1 MKVLFL
7 ANMSDQIQGFHNI
20 EGISKKLNCSAMGLD
35 YPLSLLAE
43 LAKYATVDV
52 YSPPLQS
59 YVKTMPLA
67 KHPLEHFSIGFYPQ
81 SIAIPEATN
90 AEQLLAG
97 RDYDIVIA
105 YAESIFSYLQNFGKI
120 KTRKALWFLSS
131 PQQILLPTYTD
142 FFSANSVDLVL
153 KVADGENHTDFGR
166 RFIALGVKTEWLPLS
181 VDANRFRNLATPKF
195 ADICLLGN
203 LNPVVYPL
211 RVRAVNC
218 ILMEKR
224 FRVILTPRFG
234 EEYVKAINNSRLF
247 LTCSGIWKFPV
258 MKYYEAMACGTLLL
272 ADDPMD
278 AEALGF
284 KADENYVSLDRAW
297 FPKVENP
304 SLPLKETEWQF
315 DGAELLKLVDQHIT
329 RVAEGERMAQKA
341 EQLIKVRHTNEVRV
355 KELYEILEACM

>member
-234 EEYVKAINNSRLF
+234 KN
-247 LTCSGIWKFPV
+247 
-258 MKYYEAMACGTLLL
+258 M
-272 ADDPMD
+272 
-278 AEALGF
+278 
-284 KADENYVSLDRAW
+284 
-297 FPKVENP
+297 
-304 SLPLKETEWQF
+304 
-315 DGAELLKLVDQHIT
+315 
-329 RVAEGERMAQKA
+329 
-341 EQLIKVRHTNEVRV
+341 
-355 KELYEILEACM
+355 